1 MTTGERIKALRIAK
15 GWSQEELGK
24 KIGVQ
29 RAAINKYEKGVVVNL
44 KRDVIAKLASAL
56 DASPIDIMG
65 FEPATEETEKN
76 SEAIADL
83 ASRMLADA
91 NFFSL
96 VNDLSKLDETRLQDA
111 RDMLNLLFKQ
121 SLNQNK
127 N

>member
-56 DASPIDIMG
+56 GASPIDIMG

-83 ASRMLADA
+83 ASRMLVDA

-96 VNDLSKLDETRLQDA
+96 VNDLSKLDESRLQDA

-121 SLNQNK
+121 SLDQNK